1 MEGRTIKVVYV
12 VATLA
17 LSAVSSACGGEVARD
32 RRANEEIQFGIW
44 LPDEDGAMRFKATA
58 DVPNEED
65 QAYGWRVR
73 VVESEHRGVT
83 VVEVFMAEGD
93 LGRIIGRQ
101 GRTAA
106 AVRTLAVIAGEQ
118 HGRKVQVEFRD
129 GPPPVA

>member
-1 MEGRTIKVVYV
+1 MSQ
-12 VATLA
+12 VAELVGNIAQALA
-17 LSAVSSACGGEVARD
+17 D
-32 RRANEEIQFGIW
+32 H
-44 LPDEDGAMRFKATA
+44 PDA
-58 DVPNEED
+58 
-65 QAYGWRVR
+65 VR

-118 HGRKVQVEFRD
+118 QGRKVQVEFRD